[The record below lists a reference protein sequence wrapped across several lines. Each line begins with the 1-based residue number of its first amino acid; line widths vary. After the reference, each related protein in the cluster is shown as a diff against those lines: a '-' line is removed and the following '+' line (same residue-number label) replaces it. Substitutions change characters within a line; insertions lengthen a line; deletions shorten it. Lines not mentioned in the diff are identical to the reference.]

1 MRIRVEGLATH
12 ERRKIQAVEA
22 SVGSSDGG
30 VRLGPAQE
38 LLRLLLLE
46 TN

>member
-12 ERRKIQAVEA
+12 QRRKIQAVEA

-30 VRLGPAQE
+30 VRLGPGASS
-38 LLRLLLLE
+38 LALTGE